1 MTVLSF
7 AHLNL
12 RASRPDL
19 DALRDF
25 YCEVVG
31 LTLGPRPA
39 FRSFGYWLYAG
50 GQDVLH
56 LSEAGPDE
64 HPASSA
70 GTHFNHVSFR
80 ATERAAT
87 EARLRAHGVAFRAAE
102 VPGTGQGQLF
112 FSDPCGNGVE
122 LIFDP
127 VASPSLNP
135 SERPAHAPG

>member
-1 MTVLSF
+1 MAVLGF

-12 RASRPDL
+12 RAVRPEL

-31 LTLGPRPA
+31 LTQGPRPG

-64 HPASSA
+64 RPGSSA

-87 EARLRAHGVAFRAAE
+87 EARLRARGVPYRVAE
-102 VPGTGQGQLF
+102 VPGTDQGQLF
-112 FSDPCGNGVE
+112 FSDPGGNGVE

-127 VASPSLNP
+127 VTGQGSDS
-135 SERPAHAPG
+135 